1 MTGYLIIWKIP
12 GGYKIRAE
20 YDTECDDG
28 ITRTAK
34 SYKPMRYYGYSRR
47 EAISHYRAENGL
59 QRRHLTRI
67 EI

>member
-1 MTGYLIIWKIP
+1 MTGYIIIWKIP

-28 ITRTAK
+28 KTRTARA
-34 SYKPMRYYGYSRR
+34 YPITRFFGYSIR
-47 EAISHYRAENGL
+47 EAISRYRAENGL
-59 QRRHLTRI
+59 QRRHLIRV